1 MGKQSKTLTVSTPEE
16 LYDEWVAEAD
26 DSEMN
31 RSEWFR
37 TRVAAGRRQ
46 IAELE
51 PDKDTDP
58 ETSVRKNVLQE
69 LPDDDA
75 DAIPAEDLVEAVL
88 APLREEIYDLLD
100 ENPRITSSARHG
112 GYYKE

>member
-1 MGKQSKTLTVSTPEE
+1 MPKQSKTLTVSVPVD
-16 LYDEWVAEAD
+16 LYEEWVDEAE
-26 DSEMN
+26 DSGMN

-51 PDKDTDP
+51 PTKDADP
-58 ETSVRKNVLQE
+58 ETSVRKSVLQE
-69 LPDDDA
+69 LPDDERDA
-75 DAIPAEDLVEAVL
+75 VPADDLIEAVL

-100 ENPRITSSARHG
+100 ENPRINSSARHG